1 MHPVIS
7 YHLTQA
13 HVADLRDRAQRH
25 TLARAA
31 RLARRN
37 QRAHAVSRLG
47 VWGRRAQA
55 GLIAR
60 MTGVARI
67 TIRAYPILTSRSEEG
82 HAVNSD

>member
-13 HVADLRDRAQRH
+13 HVAYLRDRAQRD

-37 QRAHAVSRLG
+37 QRGHALSRLR
-47 VWGRRAQA
+47 VRGRGGRA

-60 MTGVARI
+60 MTRRRPNHDSCLPDSHV
-67 TIRAYPILTSRSEEG
+67 TIRGRSCRQL
-82 HAVNSD
+82 

>member
-13 HVADLRDRAQRH
+13 HVADLRDRAQRD

-37 QRAHAVSRLG
+37 QGGHAVSRLG

-55 GLIAR
+55 GLITR
-60 MTGVARI
+60 MTRRRPNHDSCLSDSHL
-67 TIRAYPILTSRSEEG
+67 TIRGRSCRQL
-82 HAVNSD
+82 

>member
-13 HVADLRDRAQRH
+13 HVAYLRDRAQRD

-37 QRAHAVSRLG
+37 QRGHALSRLG
-47 VWGRRAQA
+47 ALVRRAQA

-60 MTGVARI
+60 MTRRRPNHDSCTTDSHL
-67 TIRAYPILTSRSEEG
+67 TIR